1 MLKLKID
8 LKGNISE
15 FLQNLTCDDDIADT
29 LVTIIDRIIIDEYIK
44 PSPVENSLPLSQ
56 KEELIYN
63 KRNEILSILKNSSK
77 KMVHIINSNNNNRCS
92 VFFDE
97 FEVTI
102 EGKFIKIELMYNQNV
117 IASYIL
123 SSRVNVEE
131 SKKYNCLQIKF

>member
-1 MLKLKID
+1 MV
-8 LKGNISE
+8 
-15 FLQNLTCDDDIADT
+15 F
-29 LVTIIDRIIIDEYIK
+29 
-44 PSPVENSLPLSQ
+44 
-56 KEELIYN
+56 

>member
-56 KEELIYN
+56 KEELI
-63 KRNEILSILKNSSK
+63 SLKLVDCLEK
-77 KMVHIINSNNNNRCS
+77 CLIYRHIR
-92 VFFDE
+92 
-97 FEVTI
+97 
-102 EGKFIKIELMYNQNV
+102 
-117 IASYIL
+117 
-123 SSRVNVEE
+123 RVAD
-131 SKKYNCLQIKF
+131 